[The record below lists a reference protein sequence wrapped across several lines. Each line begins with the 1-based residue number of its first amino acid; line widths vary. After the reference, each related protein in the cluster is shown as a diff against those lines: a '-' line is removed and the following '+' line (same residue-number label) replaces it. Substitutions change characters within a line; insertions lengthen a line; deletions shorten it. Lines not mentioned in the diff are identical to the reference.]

1 MEPQC
6 TAPADC
12 LHPVTCCYSYL
23 LLLYSHPSP
32 PGSQVEVERIV
43 LYALH
48 SQASVTTFRTAV
60 LPEALR
66 AELAAA
72 REAQLQEQQQ
82 RQRQGGGAGKG
93 GAAAAG
99 GGKSALKDG
108 GGGPGGLALRKSG
121 QQLTDTAVSGEGS
134 EGVWARKWEG
144 HG

>member
-1 MEPQC
+1 M
-6 TAPADC
+6 
-12 LHPVTCCYSYL
+12 
-23 LLLYSHPSP
+23 
-32 PGSQVEVERIV
+32 ERIV

-82 RQRQGGGAGKG
+82 RQRQGGAGGGAGKG

-121 QQLTDTAVSGEGS
+121 QQLTDTAVSGEG
-134 EGVWARKWEG
+134 WEG
-144 HG
+144 GRERGSMGK